1 MAFAE
6 AYLKEAF
13 VAVSWYV
20 LLDELRKCGLRKRP
34 VRWPAKQLK
43 GCAQRLAISGRTRG
57 HVQK

>member
-34 VRWPAKQLK
+34 VRWPCKAAEGLCPEACDQW
-43 GCAQRLAISGRTRG
+43 
-57 HVQK
+57 